1 MASGDPGERGAT
13 NSGGNES
20 MMGQS
25 ESGGPDPADAIHE
38 SETVLEN
45 LEPSSGEASQPAG
58 SLADLDE
65 FKRAL
70 IELGLVR
77 AAELAAF
84 EVDASLGVLGLA
96 RALVRAGRLTL
107 YQSAAIYQKK
117 SRGLLIGN
125 YLILDKLGQGGMG
138 VVFKATQ
145 RKTAKV
151 VALKILPPSF
161 ARDQQAVLRFKREIE
176 AAGRLNHPNIV
187 AALDADEDRGVHFLV
202 MDYVE
207 GRDLDRIVQA
217 SGPLPVVQAIECL
230 IHAARGLEAAHA
242 QGIVHRDIKPG
253 NLMLDAAGNV
263 RVLDLGLARIV
274 EAANPFG
281 QAAGNRLTQSGMYM
295 GTIDYMAPEQ
305 AEDSRRADHRA
316 DIYSLGCTLYYLLTG
331 REPFEAETILKRLMA
346 HQERPAPKLRAARP
360 DAPPALESVFQKMMA
375 KRPAERPATMT
386 ESIALLESC
395 KASAADATAAAAEA
409 PKSRPELKV
418 FDEPLKRAAPAKPK
432 A

>member
-176 AAGRLNHPNIV
+176 AAGRLNHP
-187 AALDADEDRGVHFLV
+187 
-202 MDYVE
+202 
-207 GRDLDRIVQA
+207 
-217 SGPLPVVQAIECL
+217 
-230 IHAARGLEAAHA
+230 
-242 QGIVHRDIKPG
+242 
-253 NLMLDAAGNV
+253 
-263 RVLDLGLARIV
+263 
-274 EAANPFG
+274 
-281 QAAGNRLTQSGMYM
+281 
-295 GTIDYMAPEQ
+295 
-305 AEDSRRADHRA
+305 
-316 DIYSLGCTLYYLLTG
+316 
-331 REPFEAETILKRLMA
+331 
-346 HQERPAPKLRAARP
+346 
-360 DAPPALESVFQKMMA
+360 
-375 KRPAERPATMT
+375 
-386 ESIALLESC
+386 
-395 KASAADATAAAAEA
+395 
-409 PKSRPELKV
+409 
-418 FDEPLKRAAPAKPK
+418 
-432 A
+432 